1 MAGNRGVLEKCE
13 KKRLED
19 GMKLL
24 GLEDMGGIR
33 AQHKGEVL
41 TMHTRRNI
49 TFSVKGEKE
58 VLMGIDVDLKC
69 KLEH

>member
-1 MAGNRGVLEKCE
+1 MVGNRGVLEKCE

-33 AQHKGEVL
+33 A
-41 TMHTRRNI
+41 
-49 TFSVKGEKE
+49 
-58 VLMGIDVDLKC
+58 
-69 KLEH
+69 